1 MDCGKV
7 KTALQD
13 GIDGRLPPREAEEVQ
28 SHIAS
33 CGSCSAEAAS
43 LRRVGELLRL
53 WSAARAAESSP
64 RLDVLWTRVQAGI
77 EEKRTRRDAAA
88 WMRKWLWLPA
98 AASLAVLVLLF
109 YPSGVN
115 KAPFHPS
122 SFDVAVEELDSD
134 AATVALVD
142 RGEDLPRVIWIMEN
156 DKT

>member
-1 MDCGKV
+1 MDCGKAM
-7 KTALQD
+7 KTLQD
-13 GIDGRLPPREAEEVQ
+13 GLDGRLPPFAAVELRKHLE
-28 SHIAS
+28 S
-33 CGSCSAEAAS
+33 CGTCAAEDQA
-43 LRRVGELLRL
+43 LRRAGELLRL
-53 WSAARAAESSP
+53 WSASRVLEKSP
-64 RLDVLWTRVQAGI
+64 QLDLLWTRVQAGI
-77 EEKRTRRDAAA
+77 EEKRDRRTAAD

-98 AASLAVLVLLF
+98 AAALAVLILLF

-142 RGEDLPRVIWIMEN
+142 RGEDLPRVIWIIEN